1 MRILLVGHGRMGRLV
16 AGLAGEYGCDV
27 AGIIDPLSPAHSGG
41 PDDDR
46 WHDVD
51 VAIDFS
57 SPEAVATNVP
67 ALARRGTN
75 LVIGTTGWQRD
86 ETAIRAAIAAAGGGV
101 VTAPHFLTGLVMYE
115 AIAATVS
122 H

>member
-1 MRILLVGHGRMGRLV
+1 MFVYRDLRSNSVTSVVEPFLMRILLVGHGRMGQLV
-16 AGLAGEYGCDV
+16 AALAGEYGCEI
-27 AGIIDPLSPAHSGG
+27 AGIIDPLSRAHSGG

-46 WHDVD
+46 WRDVD

-86 ETAIRAAIAAAGGGV
+86 EQAVRAAIEIGRAHV
-101 VTAPHFLTGLVMYE
+101 
-115 AIAATVS
+115 
-122 H
+122 

>member
-1 MRILLVGHGRMGRLV
+1 MRILLVGHGRMGQLV
-16 AGLAGEYGCDV
+16 ASLAGEYGCEV

-67 ALARRGTN
+67 APARRGTK
-75 LVIGTTGWQRD
+75 LVIGTTRWQRD
-86 ETAIRAAIAAAGGGV
+86 QPAIPAAYTAAA
-101 VTAPHFLTGLVMYE
+101 
-115 AIAATVS
+115 AARVS
-122 H
+122 